1 MACESSGSGIAKVTF
16 PRSAIASGILDVKR
30 VKYDLA
36 VLNGRIVDGAGNP
49 WYKADIGISRGRI
62 RLIGRLD
69 GPAREKIDAEGL
81 IVAPGFIDMHSH
93 SDTLLLVNPLAESKI
108 RQGVT
113 TEVIGNCGSS
123 AAPLTEYTREEAKK
137 SAGEVGEKIE
147 WDWLSFDEFLR
158 KLQRNGVA
166 LNVAPL
172 VGNAAIRTAVMGF
185 EARKPTSSELLKMKA
200 LTARCMEEG
209 AFGLSTGLIYSPSCY
224 ARTSEII
231 ELCKVV
237 ARYGGIYATHIRGE
251 GDPLISSVREAI
263 TIGEEARIPVE
274 ISHHKAAG
282 KKNWGKV
289 NKTLAM
295 IQEARDRGVDVTC
308 DVYPYTAGA
317 TGLAA
322 GIPSWAHEGGADK
335 LTERLKDP
343 ETRKRIRREIQKG
356 ILGWENLIGT
366 AGPENILITSCEK
379 HRNYQGKII
388 SELAKAKRK
397 DPLEFIF
404 DLLVEE
410 TARVGIVLF
419 MIDEDDMRKVLS
431 SEFTMIGSDASA
443 QAPYGV
449 LGKAKPH
456 PRSYGTFVRV
466 LGKYVR
472 KEGLLTLPEAI
483 RKMTSLP
490 ARKLSLWDRGL
501 IRVGNWADLTVFD
514 EDTIE
519 DKATY
524 TNPHQYPTGIKYVI
538 VNGKIVIE
546 GKRHTKALPG
556 IVLRRGRS

>member
-1 MACESSGSGIAKVTF
+1 M
-16 PRSAIASGILDVKR
+16 
-30 VKYDLA
+30 KYDLA
-36 VLNGRIVDGAGNP
+36 ILNGRIIDGAGNP
-49 WYKADIGISRGRI
+49 WYKADVGIAGGKI
-62 RLIGRLD
+62 RSIGRLD
-69 GPAREKIDAEGL
+69 GSAKKKIDGEGL
-81 IVAPGFIDMHSH
+81 VISPGFIDIHSH

-123 AAPLTEYTREEAKK
+123 PAPLNKYTREEAQKN
-137 SAGEVGEKIE
+137 AGEVGKKID
-147 WDWLSFDEFLR
+147 WDWLGFDEFLR
-158 KLQRNGVA
+158 KIQRNGVA

-172 VGNAAIRTAVMGF
+172 VGNVPIRTMVMGF
-185 EARKPTSSELLKMKA
+185 EARKPTPSELAKMKA

-224 ARTSEII
+224 AKTREII
-231 ELCKVV
+231 ELCKV
-237 ARYGGIYATHIRGE
+237 AAKHGGIYASHIRGE

-263 TIGEEARIPVE
+263 TIGKEARIPVE
-274 ISHHKAAG
+274 IAHHKAAG

-289 NKTLAM
+289 KKTLAM
-295 IQEARDRGVDVTC
+295 IQEARDHGVDVTC

-322 GIPSWAHEGGADK
+322 GIPSWAHEGGTDR
-335 LTERLKDP
+335 LTERLKGP
-343 ETRKRIRREIQKG
+343 RTRKRIRREIQKG
-356 ILGWENLIGT
+356 IPGWENLIGT
-366 AGPENILITSCEK
+366 AGPENIMITSSEK
-379 HRNYQGKII
+379 HRNYQGKTI
-388 SELAKAKRK
+388 SDLAKTRRK

-419 MIDEDDMRKVLS
+419 MIDENDMRKVLS

-443 QAPYGV
+443 QAPYGI

-472 KEGLLTLPEAI
+472 EEGLLSLPEAI

-490 ARKLSLWDRGL
+490 ARKLSLWNRGL
-501 IRVGNWADLTVFD
+501 VRVGSWADLVVFD
-514 EDTIE
+514 EDAIG

-524 TNPHQYPTGIKYVI
+524 MNPHQYATGIKYVI
-538 VNGKIVIE
+538 VNGKVVIE

-556 IVLRRGRS
+556 KVLRRGRD